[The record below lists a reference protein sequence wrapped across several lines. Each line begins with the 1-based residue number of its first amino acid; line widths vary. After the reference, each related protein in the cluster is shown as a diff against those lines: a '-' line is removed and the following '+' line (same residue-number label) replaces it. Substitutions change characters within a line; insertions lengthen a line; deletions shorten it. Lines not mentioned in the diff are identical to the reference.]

1 MRAPRKES
9 DSLRRSLLRR
19 LWHLRHSGVI
29 WRIVALGSCWGF
41 ALEGRDLFRLPRFP
55 SMARML
61 LQAGHLF
68 TILCGRQSSH
78 NRPLTNRQTIGIEK
92 SASVYKSDP
101 PGRKTGFS

>member
-1 MRAPRKES
+1 MRAPRRES
-9 DSLRRSLLRR
+9 DSFRRSLCGACGISAIQASSGAL
-19 LWHLRHSGVI
+19 LHLAPAGVSHLKGVI
-29 WRIVALGSCWGF
+29 FLTATF
-41 ALEGRDLFRLPRFP
+41 F